1 MATTDNIDLNK
12 PFKWPLSFY
21 NSVQKGSYQMK
32 KTVLNGKLNC
42 FHLRVQEYIKSGR
55 DKVVVDPDPDKIY
68 TKQKNR
74 LSKLPINCSP
84 ESLLLPESEML
95 SEMLHI
101 VIGLH
106 CALFQGKFCMLT
118 VLVKL
123 GKWVTVTIFLLY
135 FLKPASLP
143 CLTARKHRRFKR

>member
-84 ESLLLPESEML
+84 ESPAPKYPSHGWGNSLERMPPFTRAEMN
-95 SEMLHI
+95 
-101 VIGLH
+101 
-106 CALFQGKFCMLT
+106 Q
-118 VLVKL
+118 
-123 GKWVTVTIFLLY
+123 
-135 FLKPASLP
+135 
-143 CLTARKHRRFKR
+143 